1 MSTKAELIQ
10 QLKDR
15 GIEADPATH
24 PATLAKMLKE
34 APPTANPTP
43 SAPLNNPA
51 PSERT
56 FSLQDVKALIAEALA
71 TAKDDARAPIKVK
84 KVTEH
89 TAHVWRFDGKWVVD
103 FKDRN
108 TQVNPETGLIEKID
122 QYILK
127 PQHAYQKF
135 NEQTRMFEAWI
146 EIVFNDGSTKN
157 LPLTTYVEHRV
168 PVYCPIIKRHQID
181 RSEVVGEV
189 EKKKEVGDK
198 YVGTGIVIDQEV
210 NRYDEVFEIRTPE
223 GTIYKISDYAIC

>member
-34 APPTANPTP
+34 APTETPPTTENIVPQATQPQ
-43 SAPLNNPA
+43 A

-146 EIVFNDGSTKN
+146 EIVFN
-157 LPLTTYVEHRV
+157 
-168 PVYCPIIKRHQID
+168 
-181 RSEVVGEV
+181 
-189 EKKKEVGDK
+189 
-198 YVGTGIVIDQEV
+198 
-210 NRYDEVFEIRTPE
+210 
-223 GTIYKISDYAIC
+223 